1 MTIIYK
7 ALIIFL
13 LTILY
18 TRRIFSYKTISK
30 YNPLYRCH
38 ELILFPKVTISSSNI
53 ISNIN
58 NHNIMNDN
66 NDHNNNI
73 KYPDHKEDS
82 RKLRRTVYT
91 TNDWKRHRSSERY
104 FKELKNMPKS
114 IVIRGLFKQAGLVA
128 LFSTFIVI
136 YNLMIQLK
144 IFKISFPL
152 LSIPSQ
158 PFSLLSPSL
167 GLLLVFRTNAAYA
180 RWTEGR
186 TVWSVLSS
194 QSFDFIR
201 QSICWMDDKAII
213 AALTR
218 HVVAFS
224 KCLHWQLTHR
234 EDSYRLRSKLIDI
247 MTITEVENIMKARNK
262 CQFILIQ
269 ITKLIRAQ
277 GLIISMQTHMDK
289 GTYVVLS
296 VRTHVQYIRKF
307 TYSYIIIS
315 HRNCQVLK
323 LYGDM

>member
-1 MTIIYK
+1 MTINNK
-7 ALIIFL
+7 VIITLL
-13 LTILY
+13 LTTLY
-18 TRRIFSYKTISK
+18 TRIFSYKTISK
-30 YNPLYRCH
+30 SNPLYRCH
-38 ELILFPKVTISSSNI
+38 ELILFPKTTISRSSI

-58 NHNIMNDN
+58 NHNINNDN
-66 NDHNNNI
+66 NDYHHHNHKN
-73 KYPDHKEDS
+73 KCPDHKEDS

-91 TNDWKRHRSSERY
+91 TNDWKIHRSSERY
-104 FKELKNMPKS
+104 FKELKNMPHS
-114 IVIRGLFKQAGLVA
+114 IVIRGLLKQASLVA

-144 IFKISFPL
+144 IFKISLPL
-152 LSIPSQ
+152 LSVPSQ

-186 TVWSVLSS
+186 SVWSVLSS

-201 QSICWMDDKAII
+201 QSICWMDDKVIVAAI
-213 AALTR
+213 TR

-224 KCLHWQLTHR
+224 ICLHWQLTHR
-234 EDSYRLRSKLIDI
+234 DDSYRLKNKLIDI
-247 MTITEVENIMKARNK
+247 MTINEVENIMKSRNK

-289 GTYVVLS
+289 GTY
-296 VRTHVQYIRKF
+296 
-307 TYSYIIIS
+307 
-315 HRNCQVLK
+315 
-323 LYGDM
+323 

>member
-1 MTIIYK
+1 
-7 ALIIFL
+7 
-13 LTILY
+13 
-18 TRRIFSYKTISK
+18 
-30 YNPLYRCH
+30 
-38 ELILFPKVTISSSNI
+38 LFPLSTISSSI

-58 NHNIMNDN
+58 NHNIINDN
-66 NDHNNNI
+66 DHHNYDTS
-73 KYPDHKEDS
+73 KHPDQKEDS

-91 TNDWKRHRSSERY
+91 TNDWKRHRSSDRY
-104 FKELKNMPKS
+104 FKELKNMHKS
-114 IVIRGLFKQAGLVA
+114 IVIRGLLKQSIWVA

-144 IFKISFPL
+144 LVRISLPL
-152 LSIPSQ
+152 LSVPSQ

-201 QSICWMDDKAII
+201 QSICWMDDKAIV

-224 KCLHWQLTHR
+224 KCLHWQLSHR
-234 EDSYRLRSKLIDI
+234 EDSYRLKSELINI
-247 MTITEVENIMKARNK
+247 MTITEVESIMKARNK

-269 ITKLIRAQ
+269 ITRLIRAQ
-277 GLIISMQTHMDK
+277 SLIISMQTHMDK
-289 GTYVVLS
+289 GTCC
-296 VRTHVQYIRKF
+296 
-307 TYSYIIIS
+307 TYLCTVYSCY
-315 HRNCQVLK
+315 
-323 LYGDM
+323 

>member
-1 MTIIYK
+1 MIIINK
-7 ALIIFL
+7 VLITSL
-13 LTILY
+13 LLSLY
-18 TRRIFSYKTISK
+18 SRRIISYKTISK
-30 YNPLYRCH
+30 SNPLYRCH
-38 ELILFPKVTISSSNI
+38 ELILFPKPTISSSSI
-53 ISNIN
+53 VSNIN
-58 NHNIMNDN
+58 NHNIINDN
-66 NDHNNNI
+66 NDYHNNNNNKS

-144 IFKISFPL
+144 IFKISLPL
-152 LSIPSQ
+152 LSVPSQ

-201 QSICWMDDKAII
+201 QSICWMDDKAIV

-224 KCLHWQLTHR
+224 ICLRWQLTHR
-234 EDSYRLRSKLIDI
+234 DDSYRLKSKLIDI
-247 MTITEVENIMKARNK
+247 MTISEVENIMKSRNK
-262 CQFILIQ
+262 CQSILIQ

-289 GTYVVLS
+289 GTYLV
-296 VRTHVQYIRKF
+296 HA
-307 TYSYIIIS
+307 
-315 HRNCQVLK
+315 
-323 LYGDM
+323 